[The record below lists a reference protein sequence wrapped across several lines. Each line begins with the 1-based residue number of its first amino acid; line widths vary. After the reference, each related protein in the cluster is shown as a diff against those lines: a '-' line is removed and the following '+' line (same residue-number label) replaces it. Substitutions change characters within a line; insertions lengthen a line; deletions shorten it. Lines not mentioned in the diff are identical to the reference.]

1 MQGWGAQLLQF
12 YGPAAAPTLPKFA
25 ACFTLSTHLPLQQ
38 KAELMMSKDLG
49 LAAPGR
55 LTAWAGMKGKE
66 IKEREVPALGDLE
79 SESVPQQL
87 LW

>member
-1 MQGWGAQLLQF
+1 
-12 YGPAAAPTLPKFA
+12 
-25 ACFTLSTHLPLQQ
+25 
-38 KAELMMSKDLG
+38 MMSKDLG

-55 LTAWAGMKGKE
+55 LTAWARMKGKE

-87 LW
+87 L